1 MIKVLA
7 RSIREYKKASIM
19 TPLLVMVEV
28 ILECAIPFVIA
39 QLVNQMQAGCSMDV
53 IVRYGA
59 VLIAMSVLSLIFG
72 GAAGSTC
79 ATASTGFAKN
89 LRRDMF
95 YRIQDYSFE
104 NIDKFSVSSLVT
116 RLTTDIVNVQMSYM
130 MIIRVAIRGPLMLIF
145 SFAMGFIFLL
155 YTSRCV

>member
-7 RSIREYKKASIM
+7 RSIGEYKKASIM

-39 QLVNQMQAGCSMDV
+39 QLVNQMQAGCTMDV
-53 IVRYGA
+53 IAMYGA
-59 VLIAMSVLSLIFG
+59 ILIVMSVVSLIFG
-72 GAAGSTC
+72 AAAGSTC

-95 YRIQDYSFE
+95 LQDSG
-104 NIDKFSVSSLVT
+104 L
-116 RLTTDIVNVQMSYM
+116 
-130 MIIRVAIRGPLMLIF
+130 
-145 SFAMGFIFLL
+145 FI
-155 YTSRCV
+155 